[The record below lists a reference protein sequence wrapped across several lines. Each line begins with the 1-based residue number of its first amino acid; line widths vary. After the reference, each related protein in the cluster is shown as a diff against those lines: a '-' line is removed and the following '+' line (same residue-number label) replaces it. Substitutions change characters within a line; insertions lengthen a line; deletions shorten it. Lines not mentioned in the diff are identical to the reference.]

1 MERENFMKTK
11 FVFNK
16 EFFKD
21 VWHLTKAY
29 FTSEEKKRAWFLL
42 IAIIALTLGIV
53 YILVE
58 INNWYNSFYSA
69 LQEYD
74 ADKIYSEFIRFSY
87 LAFIYIVCAVYA
99 YYLRQ
104 KLILY
109 WRKWLTNRFIDEWL
123 NHKTYY
129 NLQMFGS
136 DTDNPDQR
144 ISEDVKLFV
153 TMTLGL
159 SIDFLKSMVTLFSFG
174 GILYRL
180 SGTVNFEIF
189 GTTLQIGGYLFWAA
203 FIYAILGTWITH
215 LVGKKLVELNYV
227 QQKYEADFRF
237 SMIRMREAAESVA
250 FYDGENREAGVFKNR
265 FTKLLDNF
273 WLLINKQ
280 KQLIW
285 LNSFYSQIAII
296 FPLLVSMRRYLGKEF
311 TLGGLMQISSAFGR
325 VQESLSYFVDAYAS
339 IAEWQSV
346 VMRLALFG
354 KNMDVVTKNTND
366 YKLEKL
372 QGETV
377 TADGLSV
384 SLPNGQIL
392 ISDAHFLLNAGTNI
406 LIKGAS
412 GVGKSTLLRALSGI
426 WPYTNG
432 KIIIPDKN
440 KCMFI
445 PQKPYLPLGTLREV
459 LTYPAA
465 NANDEEIKEMMKKC
479 SIAYLADK
487 LDETADWSHVLSV
500 GEQQRVA
507 FARALLIAPQWLF
520 LDEATSALDENTEK
534 IMYNNLQK
542 YLPNTTVISIGHRST
557 LTAFHQG
564 ILTIENKNCKLEV

>member
-1 MERENFMKTK
+1 MKTK

-265 FTKLLDNF
+265 FTKLLNNF
-273 WLLINKQ
+273 CI
-280 KQLIW
+280 
-285 LNSFYSQIAII
+285 
-296 FPLLVSMRRYLGKEF
+296 
-311 TLGGLMQISSAFGR
+311 
-325 VQESLSYFVDAYAS
+325 SLSF
-339 IAEWQSV
+339 I
-346 VMRLALFG
+346 
-354 KNMDVVTKNTND
+354 
-366 YKLEKL
+366 
-372 QGETV
+372 
-377 TADGLSV
+377 
-384 SLPNGQIL
+384 I
-392 ISDAHFLLNAGTNI
+392 
-406 LIKGAS
+406 
-412 GVGKSTLLRALSGI
+412 VGFHIGS
-426 WPYTNG
+426 N
-432 KIIIPDKN
+432 
-440 KCMFI
+440 
-445 PQKPYLPLGTLREV
+445 
-459 LTYPAA
+459 
-465 NANDEEIKEMMKKC
+465 
-479 SIAYLADK
+479 
-487 LDETADWSHVLSV
+487 
-500 GEQQRVA
+500 
-507 FARALLIAPQWLF
+507 
-520 LDEATSALDENTEK
+520 
-534 IMYNNLQK
+534 
-542 YLPNTTVISIGHRST
+542 VISIFTS
-557 LTAFHQG
+557 
-564 ILTIENKNCKLEV
+564 